1 MDEIEILR
9 MQQGMK
15 HRSVK
20 NISIAYKDV
29 GKGSIPIIFIHGFPF
44 DSSTWDE
51 QLQFLEAT
59 HRAIAYDIRGYGNST
74 TDHAEVSIDLY
85 ADDLITFMDALAIDK
100 AVVCGLS
107 MGGYIL
113 LNALKRYPSRFTAI
127 VLSDTQCIAD
137 EEETKQ
143 HRAATI
149 VKIKADG
156 LTEFANNFIKTAFHP
171 QTLISNPALVEKT
184 KAIILNQNIKTVCDG
199 LNAIAQRNETCS
211 MLEDIKIPT
220 LVICGNH
227 DKVTLPIQ
235 SRYLK
240 NTIKHS
246 TLHFIEDASHLS
258 NLEHPTVF
266 NNLILR
272 FLKSTILA

>member
-1 MDEIEILR
+1 MDEIENLR

-15 HRSVK
+15 HLSVK

-29 GKGSIPIIFIHGFPF
+29 GRGSIPIIFIHGFPF

-51 QLQFLEAT
+51 QLHFLEAT
-59 HRAIAYDIRGYGNST
+59 HRAIAYDIRGYGDST
-74 TDHAEVSIDLY
+74 TDHAEVSIDLF
-85 ADDLITFMDALAIDK
+85 AADLITFMDALEIEK

-113 LNALKRYPSRFTAI
+113 LNALKRYPERFAAI
-127 VLSDTQCIAD
+127 VLTDTQCIDD

-149 VKIKADG
+149 AKIKAEG
-156 LTEFANNFIKTAFHP
+156 LKEFANDFIKTAFYH

-184 KAIILNQNIKTVCDG
+184 KAIILSQNIKTVCDG

-211 MLEDIKIPT
+211 MLEDINKPT
-220 LVICGNH
+220 LIICGNH
-227 DKVTLPIQ
+227 DKITLPIQ
-235 SRYLK
+235 SRYIK
-240 NTIKHS
+240 NTIKNS
-246 TLHFIEDASHLS
+246 TLHFIDDAGHLS
-258 NLEHPTVF
+258 NLEHPVVF
-266 NNLILR
+266 NNLLLR
-272 FLKSTILA
+272 FLKSIILA